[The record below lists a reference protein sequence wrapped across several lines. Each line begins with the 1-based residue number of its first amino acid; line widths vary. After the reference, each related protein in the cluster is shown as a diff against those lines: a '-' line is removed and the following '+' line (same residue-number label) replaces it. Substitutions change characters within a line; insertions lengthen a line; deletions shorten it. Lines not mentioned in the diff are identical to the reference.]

1 MIENCYLIP
10 SQSLIAL
17 SIIALSII
25 VLSILLLTDMPSR
38 HHPPASSPDP

>member
-10 SQSLIAL
+10 SQSL
-17 SIIALSII
+17 IALSII